1 MWRKLGCSEKAVPVA
16 SSICASVSSSA
27 NAELALAGGCDL
39 PALPFGL
46 GPSRGRQRGGL
57 DPGGKEQG
65 ARAGGRGGGARVTV
79 LQQCSLLCR
88 PQILQPAG
96 HRHLPSNEPR
106 AWPLPWQP
114 FRLGSLPDDPED
126 VLGFGLFPPREP
138 RALRLLSLAALVSS
152 LFLSTPGDQSVP
164 ELTPFSAESGE

>member
-1 MWRKLGCSEKAVPVA
+1 MGETRGIQRRVFQSPHLYEPQFLHLQMQ
-16 SSICASVSSSA
+16 
-27 NAELALAGGCDL
+27 NL
-39 PALPFGL
+39 PWGEAATFQPYPPGWA
-46 GPSRGRQRGGL
+46 R
-57 DPGGKEQG
+57 PGGASAEGWTLGERNKVL
-65 ARAGGRGGGARVTV
+65 APGGGGGGARVTV

-114 FRLGSLPDDPED
+114 FRLGSLPDEPED

-152 LFLSTPGDQSVP
+152 LFLSTLGDQSGP
-164 ELTPFSAESGE
+164 ELTPFCTESGE